1 MSDQAKKVI
10 KAVHAFL
17 KTDEAGKYAVVA
29 EVVKKEVVLTLDVGV
44 SVRMPRA
51 DLPGTGKL
59 AVGTK
64 VYFDAEGKAT
74 ELVAV
79 PEPVSG
85 AKTSSVGAGS
95 MKVAQQVF

>member
-1 MSDQAKKVI
+1 MSDKKVI
-10 KAVHAFL
+10 KAVYAFL
-17 KTDEAGKYAVVA
+17 KTDEKGKYALVA
-29 EVVKKEVVLTLDVGV
+29 ASAKKEVMLELDVGV

-51 DLPGTGKL
+51 DLPGTGKI

-95 MKVAQQVF
+95 MKVAQQAF

>member
-1 MSDQAKKVI
+1 MSDKKVI
-10 KAVHAFL
+10 KAVYAFL
-17 KTDEAGKYAVVA
+17 KTDEKGKYALVSEA
-29 EVVKKEVVLTLDVGV
+29 VKKEVMLELDVGV

-95 MKVAQQVF
+95 MKVAQQAF